1 MTPTAMS
8 RRTPPRPSATARS
21 RFFFAGSSS
30 ASAARAN
37 AAASA
42 STIESAEGQVPSSLR
57 ARSVT
62 PQTAFPRLRC
72 TAAALSEHARLP
84 KAGRSS
90 DRFHAQYPRIHGV
103 LASVEATKRDGQDRR
118 SRGAHVFWGSA
129 TNERRI
135 GASPQRCQAQR
146 CPFSAQ
152 TPENRKSA
160 KSGQN
165 PPSSG
170 HFPCW
175 QATSRHVGPPH
186 A

>member
-1 MTPTAMS
+1 MS

-21 RFFFAGSSS
+21 RFFLAGSCS

-42 STIESAEGQVPSSLR
+42 STVESAEGQVPSSLH

-62 PQTAFPRLRC
+62 PQIAFPSTSMYGGWAVFRARTPAQSWSLVRPVSC
-72 TAAALSEHARLP
+72 ASANSTASSPASRR
-84 KAGRSS
+84 RS
-90 DRFHAQYPRIHGV
+90 ATVRIG
-103 LASVEATKRDGQDRR
+103 S
-118 SRGAHVFWGSA
+118 SRGAHVLWGSA

-152 TPENRKSA
+152 TAWKPKSA
-160 KSGQN
+160 KSV
-165 PPSSG
+165 
-170 HFPCW
+170 FPKCRRGRNGRC
-175 QATSRHVGPPH
+175 QATRRHVRPPP
-186 A
+186 AMSP